1 MINKKK
7 KDKSINFSL
16 PPKTSLNDINLNHYT
31 LDGSSPDIFNFN
43 RKFKTKTKNQPG
55 AKKKKKVRIENKLS
69 ELESVYL
76 NLPPKSSLNEI
87 NLNYYT
93 LDGSAQGLFEM
104 ERKLTKKLQNKLNA
118 DKKKCTRIEEEFSSD
133 FEGSKQSYNDS
144 PLFTKKKS
152 KDKEKMK
159 EKEKEKDKEN
169 NTAATFKR
177 KNDRHKSYI
186 CESPKLFKKILANK
200 LKKNKKSKS
209 DEDTSTDN
217 SLSLIQNNEAL
228 FSRLYSKNKFNQTQ
242 VLNEINLKLTQ
253 NLSNTLDF
261 PIDKKNIINP
271 KKKISGPIRKKSSN
285 SFAGKTKKIK
295 DDNDIRNFIPL
306 TGENYKKFETICDSI
321 KDSLIMMPEKTET
334 KKNTINPANVLS
346 MEDISDINHNV
357 NSNRSSSSVI
367 KKIES
372 LKEFKN
378 DDNQTLEDTQS
389 QKYNREL
396 IKEIKYRCL
405 TKQNKLVYDS
415 LSDEEMDEEL
425 SGTFYIEPN
434 CTFKFYYDMLI
445 TFFSIYSVIYT
456 PYLMCFDIY
465 KHSSFSSWY
474 SILDV
479 IIDIFF
485 LFDVFLGFFTAYYDF
500 EEQLITRLHPIAMNY
515 LTGWFFCDLLSGFP
529 FNSLFIL
536 TSSKSSSFVRT
547 YISDEL
553 KLLDLLKILRVLKLF
568 KVFLLNFFTFTM
580 FKFCLNIDVLAR
592 WVRLYFSLII
602 FFFSVHLLSCVFI
615 FLGQLDYP
623 NWIYTQ
629 GFEMKQHLPIYITSF
644 YYICATVFTIG
655 YGDVTSISTY
665 ERVFNLLL
673 LVVGIMIYSWSV
685 TSLSNYVQSV
695 DSKTLDYQKKVAIL
709 EQIRVTHEKM
719 PSALYDKISRFLLYK
734 LHNEKKDK
742 NDIVD
747 NLPIGLRNKLIIE
760 MYRGIINKF
769 IFFKNFDNT
778 DFIIKVILAFKP
790 IQATKNERLVNE
802 GDYIQEII
810 FVKRGSLA
818 LEVPLPVVIKDETL
832 QSIQSLRKTKTS
844 FGNYTFNKTFT
855 SSMNHKLSFAQNPD
869 TIECND
875 EEDLGLKKTLSKTKT
890 KKNNMSPYPEIKP
903 VKQYIKIIEIRSNE
917 HFGDILM
924 FLNKRSPLSVKVKS
938 RVAEIFLLRKT
949 DAVEIS
955 MSFPRIWRKIIKKSL
970 FNMEQIERLINKSL
984 KFFFIHNEGVL
995 RKGSISKSN
1004 YYHRDFTKKNTYLN
1018 SKKLLNSLTRNDTAC
1033 ELQSIPSEIED
1044 EEDET
1049 LSSEYVDEENG
1060 GNGSGEEGEIGESSN
1075 NENNEEEEEGEEDD
1089 SEGNKGNNYEIIQE
1103 ENSEECADDNN
1114 STLKDNQVDHD
1125 HNNEFKSINSDKASS
1140 DTSFAKTI
1148 KTNIDNNYSECM
1160 ISSHSSGEEESD
1172 FNNKMS
1178 KNPFGSTQGD
1188 LIDTNT
1194 LPYSA
1199 EEINKEK
1206 FPFEASIDLKDNSFI
1221 PSIYP
1226 NTTNNSSTNSHNNNT
1241 NLIHNQSNDGYNND
1255 NNDLSNNDFS
1265 FPLKKTYGLNMKKIS
1280 SFNMIGIGNS
1290 FGFSLY
1296 GTNAIKSSNVTNNR
1310 NYLKKSLSISKATS
1324 RSERTNKNLKKS
1336 KSVSHPQ
1343 NMKDKCDSPIDKRKN
1358 SKTASYQK
1366 KDMYLKGETDQ
1377 NSKVEDEVSKNRE
1390 VTEND
1395 EGNENKT
1402 LLNNGKGLVNA
1413 MFGMGNI
1420 NQLSPTKKQSNSN
1433 SMLDM
1438 ISQNIEKNYLNLNN
1452 PKYFYSNYFSKVMN
1466 KDDPKDNTKTVVQKL
1481 KDIATLIE
1489 EPNKKMHNSNNLL
1502 SNIQQ

>member
-16 PPKTSLNDINLNHYT
+16 PPKTSLKDINLNHYT

-43 RKFKTKTKNQPG
+43 RKFKTKTKNQSG
-55 AKKKKKVRIENKLS
+55 AKKKKKTRIENKLS

-76 NLPPKSSLNEI
+76 NLPPKNSLNEI

-133 FEGSKQSYNDS
+133 FDTSKQSYNDS
-144 PLFTKKKS
+144 PIFTKKKT
-152 KDKEKMK
+152 KDKEKVK
-159 EKEKEKDKEN
+159 EKEKSNKDNDKEKEEEKN
-169 NTAATFKR
+169 VTTSFKR
-177 KNDRHKSYI
+177 KNDRHKSYV
-186 CESPKLFKKILANK
+186 CKSPQLFKKILANK
-200 LKKNKKSKS
+200 IKKNKKSKS

-217 SLSLIQNNEAL
+217 SLSIIQNNEAL

-253 NLSNTLDF
+253 SLSNNFDLS
-261 PIDKKNIINP
+261 IDKKNNNGP
-271 KKKISGPIRKKSSN
+271 RKKISNPIRKKSSS
-285 SFAGKTKKIK
+285 SFAAKTKKMK

-306 TGENYKKFETICDSI
+306 TGEKYEKFENICDSL

-346 MEDISDINHNV
+346 MEDISNINHNV

-378 DDNQTLEDTQS
+378 DENQTLEDSQS
-389 QKYNREL
+389 QKNNREL

-405 TKQNKLVYDS
+405 TRQNKLVYDS

-425 SGTFYIEPN
+425 SGTFYLEPN
-434 CTFKFYYDMLI
+434 CTFKLYLDMLI

-465 KHSSFSSWY
+465 KQSSFSSWY

-485 LFDVFLGFFTAYYDF
+485 LTDIFIGFFTAYYDF

-515 LTGWFFCDLLSGFP
+515 LTGWFFCDFLAGFP
-529 FNSLFIL
+529 FNSLFII
-536 TSSKSSSFVRT
+536 TSSKSSSFVKT

-568 KVFLLNFFTFTM
+568 KVFLLNSFTAAM
-580 FKFCLNIDVLAR
+580 FKFCLNIDALAR
-592 WVRLYFSLII
+592 WARLYFSLII

-655 YGDVTSISTY
+655 YGDVTSVSTY

-719 PSALYDKISRFLLYK
+719 PSSLYDKISRFLLYK

-832 QSIQSLRKTKTS
+832 QNIQSLRKTKTS

-855 SSMNHKLSFAQNPD
+855 NSMNHKFSFAQGPD

-875 EEDLGLKKTLSKTKT
+875 EDDLGLKKTLSKTKT
-890 KKNNMSPYPEIKP
+890 KKNDMSSYPEIKP

-995 RKGSISKSN
+995 RKGSISKGN

-1033 ELQSIPSEIED
+1033 ELQSIPSELED
-1044 EEDET
+1044 EEEEET
-1049 LSSEYVDEENG
+1049 VSSEYVDEENG
-1060 GNGSGEEGEIGESSN
+1060 SGEEAEQGDSSN
-1075 NENNEEEEEGEEDD
+1075 NENNEEEEEGEDED
-1089 SEGNKGNNYEIIQE
+1089 SEGNKGNNYDIIQE
-1103 ENSEECADDNN
+1103 ENSEECAEENN
-1114 STLKDNQVDHD
+1114 STLKDNQIDHD
-1125 HNNEFKSINSDKASS
+1125 LNNEFKSINSDKASS

-1160 ISSHSSGEEESD
+1160 ISSHSSGDEESN

-1188 LIDTNT
+1188 LIDANT

-1226 NTTNNSSTNSHNNNT
+1226 NTTNNSSTNSHNNNGF
-1241 NLIHNQSNDGYNND
+1241 NHNQSNDGD
-1255 NNDLSNNDFS
+1255 NNGLSNNDFS

-1296 GTNAIKSSNVTNNR
+1296 GANALKNSNTINSR
-1310 NYLKKSLSISKATS
+1310 NYLKKSLSISKVTC

-1336 KSVSHPQ
+1336 KSVSDPQ
-1343 NMKDKCDSPIDKRKN
+1343 NMKDKYGSPMDKRKN
-1358 SKTASYQK
+1358 SKMAFYQK
-1366 KDMYLKGETDQ
+1366 KDMYFKGETDR
-1377 NSKVEDEVSKNRE
+1377 NGKVEDEVSKNRE
-1390 VTEND
+1390 VTEGD
-1395 EGNENKT
+1395 EGNENKA
-1402 LLNNGKGLVNA
+1402 LLNNGKGLINGV
-1413 MFGMGNI
+1413 FGMGNA
-1420 NQLSPTKKQSNSN
+1420 NQISPMKKVSNSN

-1489 EPNKKMHNSNNLL
+1489 EPNKKNP
-1502 SNIQQ
+1502 